1 VKPTGIS
8 RSVAPNIR
16 SHVPAVEG
24 EEMKP
29 DPTKLLEVAGIET
42 PLIGFYD
49 VPDARPFAPFARPS
63 RCFFSCYENWLRGES
78 ICISEKDASCRGGG
92 YWVAGVEF
100 TSRDNLAKVLTE
112 REG

>member
-1 VKPTGIS
+1 
-8 RSVAPNIR
+8 
-16 SHVPAVEG
+16 
-24 EEMKP
+24 MKP